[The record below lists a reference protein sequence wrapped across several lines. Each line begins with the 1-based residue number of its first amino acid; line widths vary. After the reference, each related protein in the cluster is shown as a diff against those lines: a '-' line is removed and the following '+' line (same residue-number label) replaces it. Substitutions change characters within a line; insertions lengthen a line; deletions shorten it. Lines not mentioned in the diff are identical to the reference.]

1 MRANLARIA
10 LPAALLSGALGPAG
24 CGGAREAAAPETP
37 GPSAAEPADVIYE
50 NGTIVTMKSD
60 LDTAKCV
67 ATKGSTIV
75 CVDSSESCCSA
86 YRGPATQIVDLK
98 GATLLPGF
106 IDSHSHMSSWGL
118 FNDPEQWID
127 VSSVNVLLKPPP
139 GDPRCTTPD
148 DYQKCFIPVK
158 SQDDVVARLKTAA
171 AKAAADPTNP
181 QKPILAFN
189 YDPSRLGHS
198 NSCQKGGVAFECTNF
213 EDGTARAQLDAIS
226 KTNPI
231 LVTSESGHISYVNSE
246 ELRLL
251 NICSPGQPPGCCPP
265 NICSPGQPPCCRAPI
280 ENADVEM
287 KLAQLGQLDED
298 LALYSMNKAMHQA
311 YPTNVVEALVRAIKT
326 AASVYAQNGFTT
338 IQEGAASGGEAAAY
352 AIATLDEGFPVTAAL
367 LLYDASQMD
376 VTNSIKAAQGV
387 RALEK
392 TNPNVR
398 AAGIKAFADG
408 SNQGYTGLLTAPYKD
423 LYAPFT
429 SKTIFPAQPY
439 VGLPDAGLDQL
450 AANFKA
456 AHAAGFPLMVHQNGD
471 GAIDN
476 ALAALEIAGP
486 APGLRDLMIHFSISS
501 PDDLQ
506 KVKAKGTG
514 VTFMIPNLYYYGTPM
529 CHQVLG
535 RERTERLYPTADA
548 VKAGL
553 RFGLHADTTVTPPV
567 PLFMIWVAKTRKA
580 QQMPWYGAPPE
591 CPEVLGKEQSISI
604 QQGLKAF
611 TIDAAYLY
619 GLEGQV
625 GSIEV
630 GKTADFVQL
639 SEDPRKMED
648 TPDDLKRIRVIGT
661 VHRGRFIANPNAEAP
676 PIWPG

>member
-1 MRANLARIA
+1 M
-10 LPAALLSGALGPAG
+10 
-24 CGGAREAAAPETP
+24 
-37 GPSAAEPADVIYE
+37 SA
-50 NGTIVTMKSD
+50 
-60 LDTAKCV
+60 
-67 ATKGSTIV
+67 
-75 CVDSSESCCSA
+75 
-86 YRGPATQIVDLK
+86 
-98 GATLLPGF
+98 
-106 IDSHSHMSSWGL
+106 WGL

-127 VSSVNVLLKPPP
+127 ISSVNVLLKPPP

-148 DYQKCFIPVK
+148 DYQKCFIPVT

-181 QKPILAFN
+181 QKPILGFN

-198 NSCQKGGVAFECTNF
+198 NGCKKGGVAFECTNF
-213 EDGTARAQLDAIS
+213 EDGTAKAQLDAIS

-231 LVTSESGHISYVNSE
+231 LVTSESGHISYANSE
-246 ELRLL
+246 ELSLL
-251 NICSPGQPPGCCPP
+251 KICPEAHATGCKM
-265 NICSPGQPPCCRAPI
+265 PI

-287 KLAQLGQLDED
+287 QLAKLGQLDED
-298 LALYSMNKAMHQA
+298 LALYSMNKAMEQA
-311 YPTNVVEALVRAIKT
+311 YPNKVKVLEALVRAIKS

-338 IQEGAASGGEAAAY
+338 VQEGAASGGEAAAY

-367 LLYDASQMD
+367 LMYDASQMS
-376 VTNSIKAAQGV
+376 VEKSVEAAKRV
-387 RALEK
+387 KALEK

-591 CPEVLGKEQSISI
+591 CPEVLGKDQSISI

-661 VHRGRFIANPNAEAP
+661 VHRGRFIANPNAVHP